1 MITTSRSLVALV
13 ASLSL
18 LAACAVGP
26 DYVRPEPSVPA
37 QFAETGPWKEAVPQ
51 EDIARGDW
59 WTVFNDPVLDG
70 LQADAAKRNPD
81 LRAVAARVLQAQA
94 IAGIS
99 TSYLY
104 PEIAAGAVTQRFANN
119 PNFATLVDPAM
130 ITANTPIITNAYK
143 AVPLYATYEID
154 LWGRLRRQSE
164 SSAAALGASIANF
177 QTALLTLNGDV
188 AQTYFEVRAT
198 DELQRL
204 MVENINLHRN
214 TVALFRALRGGGLAN
229 EIALS
234 EVETSLRATEA
245 QLQVLE
251 AQRIKLVNKLAILTG
266 VNPEGFSLPRQPY
279 ERSVPAIP
287 AGLPSDLLQRRPDIA
302 AAERE
307 MAAANARIG
316 VAVAAYYPAIELT
329 SSVGFESYD
338 LATLTNPTSNIWGLG
353 IKLFQQ
359 IFNAGRISLNVERT
373 RAAYEE
379 RVALYQAVLLRAFQE
394 VETSLGRLR
403 TLSDQARFQQLA
415 VASANR
421 TATLVTQRFSQGL
434 ISQVEVLVAQRAVL
448 AAQGVSVQIVNDQ
461 YMTTIALIK
470 ALGGG
475 WQDRGKQLPE
485 GSRSMWAPPLK
496 P

>member
-1 MITTSRSLVALV
+1 
-13 ASLSL
+13 
-18 LAACAVGP
+18 
-26 DYVRPEPSVPA
+26 
-37 QFAETGPWKEAVPQ
+37 
-51 EDIARGDW
+51 
-59 WTVFNDPVLDG
+59 
-70 LQADAAKRNPD
+70 
-81 LRAVAARVLQAQA
+81 
-94 IAGIS
+94 
-99 TSYLY
+99 
-104 PEIAAGAVTQRFANN
+104 
-119 PNFATLVDPAM
+119 
-130 ITANTPIITNAYK
+130 
-143 AVPLYATYEID
+143 
-154 LWGRLRRQSE
+154 
-164 SSAAALGASIANF
+164 
-177 QTALLTLNGDV
+177 
-188 AQTYFEVRAT
+188 
-198 DELQRL
+198 
-204 MVENINLHRN
+204 
-214 TVALFRALRGGGLAN
+214 
-229 EIALS
+229 
-234 EVETSLRATEA
+234 
-245 QLQVLE
+245 
-251 AQRIKLVNKLAILTG
+251 
-266 VNPEGFSLPRQPY
+266 
-279 ERSVPAIP
+279 VPAIP

-448 AAQGVSVQIVNDQ
+448 SAQGVSVQIVNDQ